1 MVQSRFG
8 YIDFK
13 IPDAA
18 KAALKMNGKE
28 VKGRKITVVRL
39 TIGIL
44 CEK

>member
-1 MVQSRFG
+1 MEYRFG

-39 TIGIL
+39 KIGL
-44 CEK
+44 LYEK